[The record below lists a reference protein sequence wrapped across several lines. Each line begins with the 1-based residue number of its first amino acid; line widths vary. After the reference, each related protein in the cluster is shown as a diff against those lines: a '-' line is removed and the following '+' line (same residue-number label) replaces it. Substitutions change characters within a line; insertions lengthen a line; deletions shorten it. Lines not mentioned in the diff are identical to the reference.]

1 MVAWVT
7 HVALNIWM
15 KILHRGYVY
24 EEVRTKNGYDIER
37 INRTPNYEYRKV
49 NGITYR
55 ITKGSELEEV
65 SIDKVLPTEDNEF
78 YPEQI
83 QRYIEYIKNGGIIEP
98 FPVEVSKLEYTL
110 DDMLDFL
117 DTNKEYED
125 EVYSEFKDPGVAGLR
140 VYSLSNILIDRDEG
154 EQFYE
159 YRRLNPRANS
169 LYNCFPYPDAPNEEE
184 RKIIPFLTKVFEFF
198 DENAEYTLINQNHR
212 LAALK
217 EIGVQTIL
225 IRK

>member
-1 MVAWVT
+1 
-7 HVALNIWM
+7 M
-15 KILHRGYVY
+15 KILHRGFIY
-24 EEVRTKNGYDIER
+24 EEVRSKNGYDIER
-37 INRTPNYEYRKV
+37 IKRTPNYEYRIV

-55 ITKGSELEEV
+55 ITKGSDLEEV
-65 SIDKVLPTEDNEF
+65 AIGRVLPTEDNEF

-83 QRYIEYIKNGGIIEP
+83 EKYVEYIRNGGIIEP

-110 DDMLDFL
+110 DDMLNFL

-125 EVYSEFKDPGVAGLR
+125 EIYSEFKDTGIEGLR
-140 VYSLSNILIDRDEG
+140 PYSLSYLLIDRDEG
-154 EQFYE
+154 EKFYE
-159 YRRLNPRANS
+159 YRRLNPKANS
-169 LYNCFPYPDAPNEEE
+169 LYNCFPYPDGPNDNEK
-184 RKIIPFLTKVFEFF
+184 KIIPFLSKVFEFF

-217 EIGVQTIL
+217 ELGIQTIL

>member
-1 MVAWVT
+1 
-7 HVALNIWM
+7 M
-15 KILHRGYVY
+15 KILHRGFIY
-24 EEVRTKNGYDIER
+24 EEVLSKNGYDIER
-37 INRTPNYEYRKV
+37 IKRTPNYEYRIV

-55 ITKGSELEEV
+55 ITKGSDLEEV
-65 SIDKVLPTEDNEF
+65 AIGRVLPTEDNEF

-83 QRYIEYIKNGGIIEP
+83 AKYVEYIRNGGIIEP

-125 EVYSEFKDPGVAGLR
+125 EIYSEFKDTGIEGLR
-140 VYSLSNILIDRDEG
+140 LYSLSYLLIDRDEG
-154 EQFYE
+154 EKFYE
-159 YRRLNPRANS
+159 YRRLNPKANS
-169 LYNCFPYPDAPNEEE
+169 LYNCFPYPDGPNDNEK
-184 RKIIPFLTKVFEFF
+184 KIIPFLSKVFEFF

-217 EIGVQTIL
+217 ELGVQTIL